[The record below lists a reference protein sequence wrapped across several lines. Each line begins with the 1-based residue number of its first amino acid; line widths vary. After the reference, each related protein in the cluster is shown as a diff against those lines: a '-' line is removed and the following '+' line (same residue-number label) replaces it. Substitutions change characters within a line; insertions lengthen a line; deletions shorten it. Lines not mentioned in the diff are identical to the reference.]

1 MENRIQQVLAGK
13 HDNYLLP
20 FLWQRGESEDA
31 IRTEMAKV
39 AESGIRAVC
48 VEARPHPDF
57 VGPRWWHDMD
67 IIMEEA
73 RARGMRVWI
82 LDDDHFPTGHA
93 AGKVEGAPLELRRLF
108 LREFHVDAFGP
119 QKNAAFIVKPWFGGW
134 GPDQDR
140 EGTQLLAAVAY
151 HRSET
156 DTLLGGEC
164 IDLTDRVQGET
175 LFWDVPKGVWRLFFV
190 YATPTGGSEHHVTY
204 LNPLVAESTRILL
217 DAVYEPFYQ
226 HYPDDFGKT
235 LAGFFS
241 DEPGFYNDN
250 EHGYYSL
257 PGIPNVALPWRPG
270 LLERLETEGGT
281 DFRTHLPLLWY
292 DAADETSAAASGVSA
307 TATRF
312 IYMDVVT
319 RLYGENFTN
328 PLGDW
333 CRAHQVEYI
342 GHIIEDNGAHAHL
355 GVGAGHYFRSL
366 WGQDMA
372 GLDVVLWQIV
382 PGMDRGMFAAATG
395 ECNGEFFHYG
405 LAKMASSL
413 GHIDPKKHG
422 RTMCEIFGAY
432 GWREGLK
439 LEKWLTDHMLVRGV
453 NYFVPHAFSQAEF
466 PDPDCPPHMYAR
478 GKNPQY
484 RYYHLLND
492 YTNRICHL
500 LSSGTHVAPAA
511 VLYQAEAEWSGAYMP
526 FEKPVRVLMQR
537 QIDCDVLPYDVL
549 VSTAQVSEGCLSV
562 EAETYRALVLPASE
576 ALPAKL
582 LARLLEM
589 ADQGLPLFFVE
600 RIPTRASEGEAETT
614 VTVLERLKT
623 HANVK
628 VVGLEELP
636 AAFKALN
643 YAGVQVERFCPSLRV
658 YHTRSAGMDAFLFV
672 NEHPN
677 DTVETHLTI
686 PARGPAIFYDAMENV
701 ACRLAA
707 EETAGGL
714 RFGLKLEAYQSILI
728 LAGPDTAAAAVSARP
743 VAEEAGKAAFT
754 LEIHGPWRVSTASS
768 EQYPN
773 FTLWKDAVLLGD
785 LSRPELLP
793 DFSGTFRYEC
803 EFDAPQAG
811 VFACL
816 DLGEVYETAEAWLNG
831 EPLGVRICPPYRLEI
846 AGAVRA
852 GKNRLVIEVTN
863 TLVRDQRDYLSRFAA
878 MEPSGLLGPVVL
890 K

>member
-1 MENRIQQVLAGK
+1 MENRIRQVLTGK
-13 HDNYLLP
+13 EDNYLLP
-20 FLWQRGESEDA
+20 FLWQRGESEEV
-31 IRTEMAKV
+31 IRTEMARV

-57 VGPRWWHDMD
+57 VGPRWWRDMD

-93 AGKVEGAPLELRRLF
+93 AGKVEGAPVELRRLF

-119 QKNAAFIVKPWFGGW
+119 QKSAAFIVKPWFGGW
-134 GPDQDR
+134 GPDQDC
-140 EGTQLLAAVAY
+140 EGTRLLAALAY
-151 HRSET
+151 HRT
-156 DTLLGGEC
+156 AADPLLDGEC
-164 IDLTDRVQGET
+164 IDLTDWVRDET
-175 LFWDVPKGVWRLFFV
+175 LFWDVPDGAWRIFFV
-190 YATPTGGSEHHVTY
+190 YETPTGGSEHHVTY

-226 HYPDDFGKT
+226 HYAADFGKT

-250 EHGYYSL
+250 AHGYYSL
-257 PGIPNVALPWRPG
+257 PGIPGVALPWCPG
-270 LLERLETEGGT
+270 LLKALEAAGGAG
-281 DFRTHLPLLWY
+281 FRTRLPELWY
-292 DAADETSAAASGVSA
+292 ESVAENASA
-307 TATRF
+307 ATRF

-328 PLGDW
+328 QLGDW
-333 CRAHQVEYI
+333 CRARQVEYI

-413 GHIDPKKHG
+413 GHIDPKKKG

-484 RYYHLLND
+484 RYYHLLNA
-492 YTNRICHL
+492 YTNRISHL
-500 LSSGTHVAPAA
+500 LSGGTHVAPAA

-549 VSTAQVSEGCLSV
+549 VSTAGVVNGCLSV

-582 LARLLEM
+582 LARLLAM

-600 RIPTRASEGEAETT
+600 RIPARASEGTDSSQ
-614 VTVLERLKT
+614 VLARLKA

-628 VVGLEELP
+628 VVALEDLP
-636 AAFKALN
+636 AAFDQLN
-643 YAGVQVERFCPSLRV
+643 FADIQVERFCPSLRV
-658 YHTRSAGMDAFLFV
+658 YHTHSAGMDAFLLV
-672 NEHPN
+672 NEHPY
-677 DTVETHLTI
+677 DTVETYLTL
-686 PARGPAIFYDAMENV
+686 PVKAPAIFYDAMEN
-701 ACRLAA
+701 AAYPLTA
-707 EETAGGL
+707 EETADGL
-714 RFGLKLEAYQSILI
+714 RFGLKLEAYQSILV
-728 LAGPDTAAAAVSARP
+728 LAGPDTTAFDVVGSLTP
-743 VAEEAGKAAFT
+743 VDAETKKVVAFT
-754 LEIHGPWRVSTASS
+754 QEIAGSWRVSTATS
-768 EQYPN
+768 EQYPH
-773 FTLWKDAVLLGD
+773 FTPWKDAVPLSD

-793 DFSGTFRYEC
+793 YFSGTLRYEC
-803 EFDAPQAG
+803 EFTVPEADA
-811 VFACL
+811 FTCL
-816 DLGEVYETAEAWLNG
+816 DLGDVYETAEAWLNG
-831 EPLGVRICPPYRLEI
+831 EPLGVRICPPYRLNLQGKI
-846 AGAVRA
+846 RA
-852 GKNRLVIEVTN
+852 GKNQLVIEVTN
-863 TLVRDQRDYLSRFAA
+863 TLVRNQRDFLSRFAP